1 MNGHKMGWVEE
12 RIGEMSVLGTGAYWG
27 EERTGERS
35 VQRFWWRD
43 LRKRDRLECLD
54 LEMWITLKQITLKQI
69 YKKWIKGVCWIVL
82 VPNRDIWFF
91 L

>member
-35 VQRFWWRD
+35 VLGRGAYWGEERTAFLVERPEEKRPLGMPRLRD
-43 LRKRDRLECLD
+43 VDN
-54 LEMWITLKQITLKQI
+54 
-69 YKKWIKGVCWIVL
+69 IKTDNIKT
-82 VPNRDIWFF
+82 DI
-91 L
+91 